1 MAVEIFKLFGS
12 IFVNNDEANKSI
24 SDTDK
29 KAKNT
34 HSTLGSGIKAAAK
47 WGAAI
52 TTAAGGVGAAMIAS
66 ASSFESS
73 FAKTSTLLNG
83 NIEEI
88 EKYKKSII
96 NASNETGVATDEM
109 CESVYSAIS
118 AGVDQADAVDFVTES
133 LKLAKGGFTDTST
146 AVDVLTTALN
156 AYGMSSDEA
165 TRISDVLITTQNLGK
180 TTVDELASSM
190 GKVIPL
196 ASAYGVNV
204 ENLGASYATLTAGGI
219 ATSEATTYMKGMFT
233 ELSKESSKV
242 SSILKDKTGKSFT
255 DLMNEGKSVGDVM
268 QILSDSVNGDSTA
281 FAGLWSSTEA
291 GTGALAI
298 VNAGADAFN
307 TTLGEMQNSAGAT
320 SKAFDTMEDTFSVKV
335 EKIKNRFVN
344 MGTEIGN
351 KLLPIVEKISES
363 ILNYMPQIQSF
374 IDRLAPV
381 FNQFFDN
388 IMPKLLDIGGQ
399 ILPII
404 IDLLAQF
411 LPVISTLFEALAPVI
426 EYFIG
431 QLLPALMQFI
441 EQIMPAVL
449 SVIEAIIPLIETI
462 FALIQPFIDVFI
474 QLLEPIATLIT
485 NAIAPLIEKFAVLLN
500 NLLQPLI
507 PVFQDIANI
516 ILETL
521 SPVFNQLSP
530 VFDKISQA
538 LEPFFELLSLLLNK
552 IIPLLVPIIQNLAD
566 IFTNR
571 LGSAIDFV
579 SSILD
584 NIMVILGGLID
595 FISGVFSGNW
605 EQAWNGIVDVFK
617 GILNSIP
624 TTMEFIINGAIGLIN
639 GLLSGINWAVEW
651 IGWDIPTIPELTL
664 PRFRAGIDYVPN
676 DKFAAYLDAGEAVLN
691 AQEAEEY
698 RKSKMNSYGSPFS
711 GVAKEKIVNVTNYIE
726 INIPNV
732 NVQNDTD
739 IKELSEELSERLAAE
754 IEEKMKKYE

>member
-34 HSTLGSGIKAAAK
+34 HSTLGSGIKTAAK
-47 WGAAI
+47 WGAAVLGAA
-52 TTAAGGVGAAMIAS
+52 TGAVTGLTKMATSAASTADNVDKMSQKIGISRQSYQELDFICSQSGTSVDKLQAGMKSLVSAMDGASSGNANNIEQFKKLGVSVEDANGNLRNSEDVMWETFTALQSMDNQTEKTRLATELFGKSGIELMPMLNGTSGSIDEMKQKAHDLGLVLGDETIDAGVSLTDTMDQMKRSVGA
-66 ASSFESS
+66 
-73 FAKTSTLLNG
+73 
-83 NIEEI
+83 
-88 EKYKKSII
+88 
-96 NASNETGVATDEM
+96 V
-109 CESVYSAIS
+109 
-118 AGVDQADAVDFVTES
+118 
-133 LKLAKGGFTDTST
+133 FT
-146 AVDVLTTALN
+146 
-156 AYGMSSDEA
+156 
-165 TRISDVLITTQNLGK
+165 Q
-180 TTVDELASSM
+180 
-190 GKVIPL
+190 
-196 ASAYGVNV
+196 
-204 ENLGASYATLTAGGI
+204 LGAKLMPI
-219 ATSEATTYMKGMFT
+219 LE
-233 ELSKESSKV
+233 KV
-242 SSILKDKTGKSFT
+242 C
-255 DLMNEGKSVGDVM
+255 N
-268 QILSDSVNGDSTA
+268 
-281 FAGLWSSTEA
+281 
-291 GTGALAI
+291 AI
-298 VNAGADAFN
+298 
-307 TTLGEMQNSAGAT
+307 
-320 SKAFDTMEDTFSVKV
+320 
-335 EKIKNRFVN
+335 
-344 MGTEIGN
+344 
-351 KLLPIVEKISES
+351 IS
-363 ILNYMPQIQSF
+363 YMPQIQSF
-374 IDRLAPV
+374 IDQLAPV
-381 FNQFFDN
+381 FKQFFDN
-388 IMPKLLDIGGQ
+388 IMPKLFDIGGQ

-411 LPVISTLFEALAPVI
+411 LPVISTLFEALAPII

-474 QLLEPIATLIT
+474 QLLKPIATLIT

-500 NLLQPLI
+500 NFLQPLI

-530 VFDKISQA
+530 IFDKVSQA
-538 LEPFFELLSLLLNK
+538 LEPIFELLGMLLNE

-566 IFTNR
+566 VFTNI
-571 LGSAIDFV
+571 LGSAIDCV
-579 SSILD
+579 SGVLD

-617 GILNSIP
+617 GIFNSIP
-624 TTMEFIINGAIGLIN
+624 TIMEFIINGAIGLIN

-651 IGWDIPTIPELTL
+651 IGWDIPTIPEVTL

-698 RKSKMNSYGSPFS
+698 RKSKRNSYGSPFS